1 MKFSRD
7 ISRRSVEPTMILR
20 GVIFVIGVTMTLMTL
35 YYAWRIPMS
44 ELRYSNLFLGL
55 GLSLFYLVEAHK
67 QLNPDDTADSPPV
80 SESVDTTTES
90 AQIAE
95 SVDAAA
101 DEPDTTEPVDARST
115 ERDGSNKLT
124 SLLGDRLPAFDGSY
138 YRRVRS
144 AYRRANPAI
153 CLALAVVAVIVTGYV
168 ELNFDRLL
176 NEARMIG
183 WTQTDL
189 YVGIVIIAL
198 VTEATARAYGKTVGS
213 VVVASILYATSF
225 IGPNLPGLFRHTGMG
240 WEQVSREGAIAFS
253 GTYGFILNVGST
265 WVAIF
270 IMFAGMAK
278 VYGLMDFIIEASQE
292 VRKVLESGV
301 VHIAVIG
308 SMAMGSITGSAAA
321 NTATTGSFTIPM
333 MKDQG
338 VRGDFAAAIEAV
350 ASSGGQ
356 MLPPVMGVAAFL
368 MADILGVSYFVIIRA
383 GIIPAL
389 IFYFSAM
396 LATHLLVLRYGWTAT
411 ETGQFDRSV
420 LLKGIHFLAP
430 LIVLIYTLVGMR
442 LTPLG
447 AGFYTILTLVATMYV
462 RNIVVDGVSL
472 STVVHTTKQTILGL
486 KQGAVE
492 MAPLV
497 GILASL
503 GIVINM
509 LTQTGLTQKISAQ
522 MISLSGGIFVILL
535 LLAMI
540 TSILFGLG
548 MPTPA
553 AYILVVVLVAP
564 AMIQYGVAEIATHM
578 FVFYFAMLSAI
589 TPPVAISVAI
599 GSKIAGSGFLRSCK
613 QALRIGAPGFVIPFA
628 FITNESLI
636 YWSFPETLIACV
648 LVFTSI
654 SALVVALTGFNGKTV
669 ISRPYQMGYLVLSV
683 IGMMGPFPAQTA
695 AVTIIAVLFA
705 NTYLRPIPNLQ
716 PVADD

>member
-1 MKFSRD
+1 
-7 ISRRSVEPTMILR
+7 MILR